1 MYRTNGS
8 EVSVSRSHD
17 EEVAFPARGRW
28 EGVCNVVRFNWP
40 LYAVGVAALTS
51 AFALAMFFSDRRW
64 LEGVFLAGGA
74 AAAYLLIAS
83 LLVSLWIY
91 DLSPLYR
98 FQWASS
104 AAGPEPRRIL
114 NFHSGFDESSLAL
127 RRSFGSAQV
136 EVMDFYDGRTMTE
149 ASIIRARHHQERSRP
164 SALTAM
170 TKSVSTSTLPVVDQ
184 SIDAAFAILAAH
196 EIRRPEERLQFFSE
210 IARGL
215 RAGGR
220 LVLVEHLRNAA
231 NFMAFGPQ
239 FVHFYSRG
247 TWLQL
252 ARDAGFTLVE
262 ESRITPFIGLF
273 VFQKAGT
280 QKP

>member
-1 MYRTNGS
+1 MNGS
-8 EVSVSRSHD
+8 EESVSPSRES
-17 EEVAFPARGRW
+17 EVVLPARGRC
-28 EGVCNVVRFNWP
+28 EGVCNVFRFNWP
-40 LYAVGVAALTS
+40 LYAVGFAAS
-51 AFALAMFFSDRRW
+51 AGAFALAMFFPHPRW
-64 LEGVFLAGGA
+64 LAGAFLAGSA

-83 LLVSLWIY
+83 LVVSLWIY

-98 FQWASS
+98 FQWVRN
-104 AAGPEPRRIL
+104 AAGPEPKRIL

-127 RRSFGSAQV
+127 RRSFDAAQL
-136 EVMDFYDGRTMTE
+136 EVMDFYDARTMTE
-149 ASIIRARHHQERSRP
+149 PSILRARHHQDRFRP
-164 SALTAM
+164 AALTAM
-170 TKSVSTSTLPVVDQ
+170 TKSVSTSALPVDDQ

-196 EIRRPEERLQFFSE
+196 EIRRPDERLRFFRE

-220 LVLVEHLRNAA
+220 LVLVEHLRNTA

-273 VFQKAGT
+273 IFQKAGS